1 MAQTIVEPDAAGV
14 VRKLAEIIEESANDA
29 IGANDIFKIGVSG
42 GSLVK
47 FLSDGLPAI
56 TTDWSKWRFFFC
68 DERVVPFDHEDS
80 TFGVYKASLIGKIP
94 ITEDQF
100 ITIDSDFSAVEAA
113 NDYIKKMAVYFP
125 PDSLPRFDLL
135 LLGMGPDGHTCSL
148 FPGHRLLEETSRWV
162 CPINDSP
169 KPPPSRITL
178 TFSVINNAKAC
189 IFAITGASKADMVKR
204 ILKDKENLPAGRVQP
219 TNGKLY
225 WILDQ
230 EAARDLTETG

>member
-1 MAQTIVEPDAAGV
+1 MAQIIVEPDAVGV
-14 VRKLAEIIEESANDA
+14 VSKLAEIIEKNANDA
-29 IGANDIFKIGVSG
+29 IKANDIFKIGLSG

-68 DERVVPFDHEDS
+68 DERVVPFDHDDS
-80 TFGVYKASLIGKIP
+80 TFGVYKTNLIDKIP

-148 FPGHRLLEETSRWV
+148 FPGHRLLEETSR
-162 CPINDSP
+162 
-169 KPPPSRITL
+169 
-178 TFSVINNAKAC
+178 A
-189 IFAITGASKADMVKR
+189 
-204 ILKDKENLPAGRVQP
+204 
-219 TNGKLY
+219 Y
-225 WILDQ
+225 
-230 EAARDLTETG
+230 